1 MTVWDVVVVGGGTSG
16 LMAACAAA
24 QAGARVL
31 ILEKNNR
38 LGRKLLLTGG
48 TRCNVTNNRPAAD
61 IIAHIPGNGKFLYGA
76 FHQFDN
82 QDIMA
87 FFTERG
93 VALKEEDHGRMFPV
107 SNQAKTILETF
118 ERELTRLGV
127 TVWTEKTVSAICVDD
142 QQRITGVRTTA
153 GDAVRTQSLILAV
166 GGKSVP
172 KTGSTGDG
180 YAWLRQLGHTITPL
194 FATEVPLTSSEPF
207 IRQKTLQG
215 LSLRDVA
222 LSVVNAS
229 GRTVV
234 RHQMDMIF
242 THFGISGPA
251 VLRCSSFAH
260 AVRMQ
265 AADRCATVVL
275 DAVPQQSVADLQQ
288 LFEQDQSHKA
298 IKNVLKQ
305 FVPERYAQFLLERAG
320 VAEQWPIA
328 RLSSKERQEVVRL
341 LKHFSFTVD
350 GSLPIEKGFVT
361 GGGVKTSEI
370 NPKTMASKLISGLFF
385 SGELID
391 IHGYTGGYNITA
403 AFVTGHV
410 AGQHAAFA
418 ASETP

>member
-82 QDIMA
+82 HDIMA

-93 VALKEEDHGRMFPV
+93 VALKEEDHGRMFPI

-153 GDAVRTQSLILAV
+153 GDTVRTKSLILAV

-180 YAWLRQLGHTITPL
+180 YAWLRRLGHTITPL

-222 LSVVNAS
+222 LSVVDAS
-229 GRTVV
+229 GRTVI

-260 AVRMQ
+260 AVRM
-265 AADRCATVVL
+265 
-275 DAVPQQSVADLQQ
+275 
-288 LFEQDQSHKA
+288 
-298 IKNVLKQ
+298 
-305 FVPERYAQFLLERAG
+305 
-320 VAEQWPIA
+320 
-328 RLSSKERQEVVRL
+328 
-341 LKHFSFTVD
+341 
-350 GSLPIEKGFVT
+350 
-361 GGGVKTSEI
+361 
-370 NPKTMASKLISGLFF
+370 
-385 SGELID
+385 
-391 IHGYTGGYNITA
+391 
-403 AFVTGHV
+403 
-410 AGQHAAFA
+410 
-418 ASETP
+418 